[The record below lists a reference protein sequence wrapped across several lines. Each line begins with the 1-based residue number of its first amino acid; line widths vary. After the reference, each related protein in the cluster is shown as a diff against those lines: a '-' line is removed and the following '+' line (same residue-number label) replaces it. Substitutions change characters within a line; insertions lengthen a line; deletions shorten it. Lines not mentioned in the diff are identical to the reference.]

1 MNLTATPTGIQYQYS
16 WLRNGVIISSA
27 DSNTYKPT
35 SDGAYQVRVSIS
47 QSYDTSSV
55 SVVSLIPSPT
65 PIISYDGSILSPDS
79 SWIDYQWY
87 SIGAGL
93 IAGADSMQY
102 TPLTNG
108 TYYLSVS
115 DSLGCEGLSNSVSID
130 GLAVEKVKDPIAK
143 SIRVTGDE
151 IQLVFNSKFI
161 GNVFVRDVSGRSI
174 YQDQLVSDLYIMN
187 VSSWA
192 QGIYLITLQKD
203 SGVIETHKLFID

>member
-1 MNLTATPTGIQYQYS
+1 
-16 WLRNGVIISSA
+16 
-27 DSNTYKPT
+27 
-35 SDGAYQVRVSIS
+35 
-47 QSYDTSSV
+47 
-55 SVVSLIPSPT
+55 
-65 PIISYDGSILSPDS
+65 
-79 SWIDYQWY
+79 
-87 SIGAGL
+87 
-93 IAGADSMQY
+93 MQY